1 MIQLDI
7 LSGKKAGTSIVA
19 RRFPFPVG
27 RLSDSGL
34 PLEDAGVWERH
45 LVFNLHRGSAIV
57 LNVQPNALA
66 TLNGAPVQT
75 APLKNGD
82 LIELGAVK
90 LRFSLSAAPQR
101 SQRWREVGLWIG
113 LGLVFAAQVAVIYL
127 LLD

>member
-19 RRFPFPVG
+19 RRFPFQVG
-27 RLSDSGL
+27 RISDSGL
-34 PLEDAGVWERH
+34 PLDDPGVWDRH
-45 LVFNLHRGSAIV
+45 LVFNLHRGSAVV

-75 APLKNGD
+75 APLKSGD
-82 LIELGAVK
+82 LVEFGAVK

-101 SQRWREVGLWIG
+101 SQTWREVALWIG
-113 LGLVFAAQVAVIYL
+113 LGLVFAAQVAIIYAL
-127 LLD
+127 MD